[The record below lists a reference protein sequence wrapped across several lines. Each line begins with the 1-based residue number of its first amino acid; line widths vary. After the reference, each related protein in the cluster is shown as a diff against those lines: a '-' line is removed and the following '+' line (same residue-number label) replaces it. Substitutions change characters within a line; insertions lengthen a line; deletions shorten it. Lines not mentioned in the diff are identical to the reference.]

1 VSSGA
6 LQLGKMLGDTS
17 GTITSSIS
25 LINKVG
31 DIMNTSASSMYASS
45 LAFER
50 AVNNLASSL
59 DRIPKTITLS
69 IAPLSLNVSFNTP
82 SVLAAIQQSISGI
95 TLNVAQQIQNA
106 INIFKTKEM

>member
-1 VSSGA
+1 
-6 LQLGKMLGDTS
+6 
-17 GTITSSIS
+17 
-25 LINKVG
+25 
-31 DIMNTSASSMYASS
+31 MYASS